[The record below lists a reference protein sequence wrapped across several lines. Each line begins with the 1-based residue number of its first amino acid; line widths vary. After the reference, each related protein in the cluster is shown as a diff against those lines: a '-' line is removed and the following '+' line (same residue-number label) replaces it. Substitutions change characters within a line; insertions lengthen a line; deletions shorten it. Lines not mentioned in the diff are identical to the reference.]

1 MKKLLTIDASV
12 FLSVF
17 NEHETQHEI
26 SKNFLDEVIGTK
38 YEIFVP
44 IVTLFEVLQAFFR
57 ITDDSKAKADV
68 LEKFIDWNIEGNLTI
83 IPIEAEFLAYF
94 SAHHEKFDLKT
105 ADSMVALTA
114 LKENALLITWDEKL
128 LKQSS
133 KFVKSQ
139 TPKNF
144 LADIST

>member
-12 FLSVF
+12 FVSVF
-17 NEHETQHEI
+17 NDHEVQHEV
-26 SKNFLDEVIGTK
+26 SKNFLEEVTGGR

-44 IVTLFEVLQAFFR
+44 IVTLFEVLQSFFR
-57 ITDDSKAKADV
+57 ITGDSKAKADV

-83 IPIEAEFLAYF
+83 LPIEAEFLAYF

-105 ADSMVALTA
+105 ADSMIALTA
-114 LKENALLITWDEKL
+114 LKENSTLITWDEKL

-139 TPKNF
+139 TPKQFVAN
-144 LADIST
+144 L